1 MKQNGTNKKGSAR
14 PGILGWLRWALHPR
28 NWASSPWMAGTL
40 ALGLAVLVLS
50 LPKVWGENYSL
61 FISPLQQGILA
72 FLALILLSAS
82 YVWYQQKILEQVRGK
97 LHEEV
102 AERTRLQ
109 SEMESFQQLTMMDPL
124 TGLYNRHF
132 IEQHL
137 AAEVARCE
145 RHGYQ
150 LNVMKLDLSNFR
162 KINSYYGPAAGD
174 LVLKSI
180 SDCLLHSL
188 RHSDVSVRT
197 GSDEFLVLLPE
208 STPERVP
215 HIMAR
220 LTGLEVQYLDEKIPV
235 EFTAG
240 WTAYRPG
247 EKPHELLRRVDK
259 ELAHDKQTG
268 RAGDA
273 IRRAQSD
280 QRQSQ
285 SVEAM
290 GRLAGRVAHDF
301 NNLLSLVKGYSELVL
316 DSMDGKDPVRQ
327 YIEQIHDAN
336 ERASSLTHQLLVF
349 SRGQDLNREDLD
361 LSSVVDH
368 MDAMLQR
375 LVGEEIELVVALQGE
390 PGWIHG
396 NRGQM
401 EQIVLDLAVN
411 ARETMPKGGRLTI
424 ETSNVE
430 LDEDFVHWHPGT
442 RPGRYV
448 MLAVLDTGPGFDAET
463 REHIFEPFFPQKDKS
478 RKNGLGLAS
487 VYGIVKQNGGYIW
500 VDSEPGLGT
509 RFSVYLP
516 QVGSPVSIEEPVKES
531 REI

>member
-240 WTAYRPG
+240 
-247 EKPHELLRRVDK
+247 
-259 ELAHDKQTG
+259 

-375 LVGEEIELVVALQGE
+375 LVG
-390 PGWIHG
+390 
-396 NRGQM
+396 
-401 EQIVLDLAVN
+401 
-411 ARETMPKGGRLTI
+411 
-424 ETSNVE
+424 
-430 LDEDFVHWHPGT
+430 
-442 RPGRYV
+442 
-448 MLAVLDTGPGFDAET
+448 
-463 REHIFEPFFPQKDKS
+463 
-478 RKNGLGLAS
+478 
-487 VYGIVKQNGGYIW
+487 
-500 VDSEPGLGT
+500 
-509 RFSVYLP
+509 
-516 QVGSPVSIEEPVKES
+516 
-531 REI
+531 